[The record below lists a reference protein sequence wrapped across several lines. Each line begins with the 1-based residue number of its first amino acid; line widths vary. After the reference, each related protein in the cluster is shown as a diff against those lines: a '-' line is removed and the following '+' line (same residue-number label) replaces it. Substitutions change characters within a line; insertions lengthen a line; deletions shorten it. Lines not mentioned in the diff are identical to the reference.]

1 MTTAPLTQNT
11 APSSTIA
18 LDDALLT
25 IPEVCSI
32 LKIGKTKTWEL
43 IANGRLQAV
52 RLGTRCTRV
61 HRSSL
66 QALMEG

>member
-11 APSSTIA
+11 APSSIA

-25 IPEVCSI
+25 IPEVCAI

-61 HRSSL
+61 RRSSL